1 MLRIIR
7 DFFLHLTH
15 RCHSACRVVAGMTA
29 GEIFAFFHTSIHG
42 DFVTAYL
49 VLSTWVKDALIKHHE
64 RRIKRDSAVVRH
76 SIDIKTGV

>member
-1 MLRIIR
+1 MLSKIKNHLERI
-7 DFFLHLTH
+7 TH
-15 RCHSACRVVAGMTA
+15 KCHSACRVVAGVTA

-64 RRIKRDSAVVRH
+64 KKMAREQHVVRRVTR
-76 SIDIKTGV
+76 IAQEP